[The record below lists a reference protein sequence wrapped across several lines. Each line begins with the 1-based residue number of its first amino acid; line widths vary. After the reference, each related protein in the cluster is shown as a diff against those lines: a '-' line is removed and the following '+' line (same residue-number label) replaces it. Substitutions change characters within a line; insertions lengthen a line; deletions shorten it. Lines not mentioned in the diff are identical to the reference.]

1 MREELR
7 ISREEIEHI
16 ALLAR
21 LYLSEEEKALFGS
34 QLSSILDYM
43 EKLNGLDT
51 KDIEPTSHVLSLSN
65 VARDDIPGHS
75 ISVDDALMNAPDH
88 TDKFYRVPKI
98 IE

>member
-1 MREELR
+1 VK

-16 ALLAR
+16 AVLAR
-21 LYLSEEEKALFGS
+21 LSLSEEEKEVFGP

-43 EKLNGLDT
+43 EKLNELDISDT
-51 KDIEPTSHVLSLSN
+51 EPTSHVLPLSD
-65 VARDDIPGHS
+65 VVRDDIPIDS
-75 ISVDDALMNAPDH
+75 LPREEALKNAPAH